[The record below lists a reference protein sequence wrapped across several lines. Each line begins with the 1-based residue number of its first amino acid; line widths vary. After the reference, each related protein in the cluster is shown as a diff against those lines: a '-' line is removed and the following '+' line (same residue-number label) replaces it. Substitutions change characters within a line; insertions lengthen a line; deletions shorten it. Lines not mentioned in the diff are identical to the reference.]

1 MPTTNSWTLDLESQ
15 VSAPR
20 KFRATVM
27 DWHNLAPKLAPHI
40 VNSAHHVEGDG
51 GIGSVRHYNCGSAVP
66 FNSMKKKVEF
76 LDVDKCE
83 CKYTIECDGV
93 ETSTWNIKMKP
104 TTNGGS
110 VAKVECTSKG
120 MQAKD
125 MMLKA
130 KDSAAEMFKT
140 VEAYLIANPD
150 AYN

>member
-1 MPTTNSWTLDLESQ
+1 MASTNSWTLELESK

-20 KFRATVM
+20 MLREMAASAASDTT
-27 DWHNLAPKLAPHI
+27 I
-40 VNSAHHVEGDG
+40 VAQ
-51 GIGSVRHYNCGSAVP
+51 
-66 FNSMKKKVEF
+66 KKVEF

-83 CKYTIECDGV
+83 CRYTLECDGV
-93 ETSTWNIKMKP
+93 ETSTWSIKMKP

-120 MQAKD
+120 VQDND

-130 KDSAAEMFKT
+130 KDSAAEMLKN

-150 AYN
+150 AYNTSRQQTFCPAPLGAIVPV

>member
-1 MPTTNSWTLDLESQ
+1 
-15 VSAPR
+15 
-20 KFRATVM
+20 
-27 DWHNLAPKLAPHI
+27 
-40 VNSAHHVEGDG
+40 
-51 GIGSVRHYNCGSAVP
+51 
-66 FNSMKKKVEF
+66 MKKKVEF

-83 CKYTIECDGV
+83 CRYTIECDGV

-104 TTNGGS
+104 TANGGS

-120 MQAKD
+120 AEAKD